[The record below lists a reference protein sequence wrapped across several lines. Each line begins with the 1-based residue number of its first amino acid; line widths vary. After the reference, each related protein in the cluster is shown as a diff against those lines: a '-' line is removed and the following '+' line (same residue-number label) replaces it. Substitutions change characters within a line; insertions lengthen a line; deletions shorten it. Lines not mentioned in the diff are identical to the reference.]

1 MNWTAVTYEISP
13 QKFTLSVNEIEPVH
27 LFFSYVEQRSFI
39 DFNDWVCRRW
49 RSKSSIYE
57 IEYFFL
63 DFKCRPLKNMCKPIT
78 NLKHKKWKFS
88 GCVTSVC
95 FFEAFSELYSSTWL
109 YVVAPTAPAKLGL
122 VRMRTSGIVIRRRS
136 STAPASP
143 WTPGTRRSSSPS
155 ASCSPPA
162 CWWRRGCWSECRG
175 CRWCE
180 RQIWRPT
187 SRVTPASG
195 FTTS

>member
-1 MNWTAVTYEISP
+1 
-13 QKFTLSVNEIEPVH
+13 
-27 LFFSYVEQRSFI
+27 
-39 DFNDWVCRRW
+39 
-49 RSKSSIYE
+49 
-57 IEYFFL
+57 
-63 DFKCRPLKNMCKPIT
+63 MCKPIT

-136 STAPASP
+136 RTAPASP

-195 FTTS
+195 FTTSWVSEFCSYFLSEWRFHFITQSLYWNTQSFHTLTWQIKTK

>member
-1 MNWTAVTYEISP
+1 MLWPIYVTP
-13 QKFTLSVNEIEPVH
+13 WGFTLSVNEIQPSPPFLKDQKCWHNIWSLTHGWIWLANCFLFIHGGIFNQWDLFRIPELTFVTDVYNQPVQEMKH
-27 LFFSYVEQRSFI
+27 FRFCWECLVPFWLSQNFTQLPDSTQPH
-39 DFNDWVCRRW
+39 
-49 RSKSSIYE
+49 
-57 IEYFFL
+57 
-63 DFKCRPLKNMCKPIT
+63 PLP
-78 NLKHKKWKFS
+78 
-88 GCVTSVC
+88 
-95 FFEAFSELYSSTWL
+95 
-109 YVVAPTAPAKLGL
+109 PAKLGL
-122 VRMRTSGIVIRRRS
+122 VRMRTSSIVIRRRS
-136 STAPASP
+136 RTAPASP